1 MNTQQL
7 KDHIKND
14 IYKGI
19 QTSAA
24 PARMQTDALE
34 YLIDNGL
41 SGSGSGVAIEITD
54 KNDKSSP
61 LWHFGQESTDTVSG
75 IPALGMDIL
84 CIDPSVS
91 TIYFNTPSNTKFTCV
106 CPLGDKDFDNGKRLT
121 ILGNFTASE
130 KDSLYAVDRYAY
142 SKFRVGFPM
151 PLDGTVDTTQTLT
164 QTVGID
170 TNNGFVPSAE
180 YHRYVEPIE
189 VVYWNGHWYG
199 KGYDVTLACNE
210 VTDNVNKQYLPV
222 TTGAVCNAINTIKNT
237 YVSNTTRDGDLTS
250 LWTGINAK
258 VASVKIGE
266 SGTTIT
272 PTNGVI
278 TLPPYPTEVSGM
290 ITAIGVNSY
299 VDAEGHAIIASPD
312 DSGKATLNV
321 MARDGSNTTTG
332 AFKALAD
339 KCSSLGDTALASTYV
354 LPVRSGSDTGSW
366 KLATISNLNTY
377 NDGRYAAKS
386 HNQASSTINVLTGY
400 SKGTSATALS
410 TTDTLNSALSKLENQ
425 IDAKANASDVPS
437 IDGLVKT
444 DASNATETT
453 LVELLKKNSTSTPT
467 ITDRT
472 LVVLNGTTTATKAY
486 RIKTDDIIKNLPL
499 GSTYAKAT
507 SSSAIASTDT
517 VMTALGKLEKALD
530 DKGSGSGTVTQV
542 KVGITAY
549 DPTNGVISLPSYPT
563 VSYPVTSVAG
573 KTGAVTLAK
582 GDVGLGNVGNFK
594 AVSTVASQGLTD
606 TEKSNARANI
616 GAGTSS
622 LTIGTTSSTAAA
634 GNHNHDGTYLKSYTE
649 TDPVFKASAAYG
661 ITTADIT
668 NWNGKGTSNLTI
680 GTTSTTAAA
689 GNHSHSLLHTNLVKT
704 IDNTTTDSGWSMIN
718 STYNGG
724 ILMALRTQANA
735 PAWTIGNFSSGICFG
750 GADTKGVLSVA
761 YNEPTIKFAGGNGS
775 KPLWNF
781 GIKGTTGVTYTLP
794 TTSSTLATTAQLSS
808 YAPADHT
815 HSYLPLTGGTLTG
828 QLTGTTA
835 EMNGIAANRS
845 NTQVGGGGLSLYGNS
860 TDGAIR
866 HYGIAFRGTSEGGT
880 HGSVTSDWAV
890 YNYCTSTNSSARGWI
905 WQYNDT
911 ATGRKNV
918 ASISGGGNL
927 SLGGNISLGGSG
939 TSHPAVIQYNSS
951 TQALEFVFA

>member
-24 PARMQTDALE
+24 PARMQTDALD

-75 IPALGMDIL
+75 IPALGMEIL

-164 QTVGID
+164 QTVGIER
-170 TNNGFVPSAE
+170 NNGFVPSAE

-189 VVYWNGHWYG
+189 VVFWNGHWYG

-210 VTDNVNKQYLPV
+210 VTNNVNKQYLPV
-222 TTGAVCNAINTIKNT
+222 TTGAVYNELNTIKNT
-237 YVSNTTRDGDLTS
+237 YVSNSTRNGDLTS
-250 LWTGINAK
+250 LWTGINGK

-266 SGTTIT
+266 SGTAIT
-272 PTNGVI
+272 PTDGVI

-299 VDAEGHAIIASPD
+299 VDGDGHAIIASPD
-312 DSGKATLNV
+312 ENGKATLNV

-339 KCSSLGDTALASTYV
+339 KCSSLGDTALGSAYV
-354 LPVRSGSDTGSW
+354 FPVRSGSSTGTW

-377 NDGRYAAKS
+377 NDDRYATKL
-386 HNQASSTINVLTGY
+386 HNQASSTINALTGY

-410 TTDTLNSALSKLENQ
+410 ATDTLNSALSKLENQ

-453 LVELLKKNSTSTPT
+453 LVELLKKNSTSTTT

-472 LVVLNGTTTATKAY
+472 LVVLNGTTAATKAY

-507 SSSAIASTDT
+507 SASAIASTDT
-517 VMTALGKLEKALD
+517 VMSALGKLEKALD

-542 KVGITAY
+542 KVGTTAY
-549 DPTNGVISLPSYPT
+549 DPADGVISLPAYPT

-573 KTGAVTLAK
+573 KTGVVTLAK

-622 LTIGTTSSTAAA
+622 LTIGTTSTTAAA

-649 TDPVFKASAAYG
+649 TDPVFKASAAYN
-661 ITTADIT
+661 ITSTDIT
-668 NWNGKGTSNLTI
+668 NWNGKTSNTGTVTSVAVKMNGSTKGTITSSGTIDLGTVLTSHQSLTAYLKVDGSNGTSAGVSALLNKLTEGSSDPQDADYYI
-680 GTTSTTAAA
+680 AQYSGGGTTTTTYHRRPVSKLWNYIKSKADSVYAAA
-689 GNHSHSLLHTNLVKT
+689 GHTHSNYLTGITKAMVTTALGYTPPTTDTNTTYTFASGSTSGAFSVTPSGGSAQSIAVKNVVTTDTAQTISGVKT
-704 IDNTTTDSGWSMIN
+704 FTTLDVHNSGVRL
-718 STYNGG
+718 G
-724 ILMALRTQANA
+724 
-735 PAWTIGNFSSGICFG
+735 
-750 GADTKGVLSVA
+750 
-761 YNEPTIKFAGGNGS
+761 
-775 KPLWNF
+775 
-781 GIKGTTGVTYTLP
+781 
-794 TTSSTLATTAQLSS
+794 TSSTGATIGYSS
-808 YAPADHT
+808 DF
-815 HSYLPLTGGTLTG
+815 GG
-828 QLTGTTA
+828 
-835 EMNGIAANRS
+835 
-845 NTQVGGGGLSLYGNS
+845 V
-860 TDGAIR
+860 
-866 HYGIAFRGTSEGGT
+866 
-880 HGSVTSDWAV
+880 
-890 YNYCTSTNSSARGWI
+890 
-905 WQYNDT
+905 
-911 ATGRKNV
+911 
-918 ASISGGGNL
+918 
-927 SLGGNISLGGSG
+927 
-939 TSHPAVIQYNSS
+939 AVI
-951 TQALEFVFA
+951 FV

>member
-24 PARMQTDALE
+24 PARMQTDALD

-61 LWHFGQESTDTVSG
+61 LWHFGQKSTDTVSG

-151 PLDGTVDTTQTLT
+151 PLDGTFDTTQTLT

-180 YHRYVEPIE
+180 CHRYVEPIE

-210 VTDNVNKQYLPV
+210 VTDNINKQYLPV
-222 TTGAVCNAINTIKNT
+222 TTGAVCNAINGIKNT

-266 SGTTIT
+266 SGTAIT

-321 MARDGSNTTTG
+321 MARDGSNTTSG
-332 AFKALAD
+332 AFKALAN

-354 LPVRSGSDTGSW
+354 LPVRSGSDTESW

-386 HNQASSTINVLTGY
+386 HNQASSTINALTGY
-400 SKGTSATALS
+400 SKGTSAAALS

-444 DASNATETT
+444 DASNANETT
-453 LVELLKKNSTSTPT
+453 LVELLKKNSTSTTT

-472 LVVLNGTTTATKAY
+472 LVVLNGTTAATKAY

-499 GSTYAKAT
+499 GDTYAKAT
-507 SSSAIASTDT
+507 SASAIASTDS
-517 VMTALGKLEKALD
+517 VMTALGKLEKGLD
-530 DKGSGSGTVTQV
+530 GYLPLSGGT
-542 KVGITAY
+542 IY
-549 DPTNGVISLPSYPT
+549 DPSNGVGLWIKASTGVSAGVGFYANDGTPVGSLQGRASNPKRPIWSASGNYPAEQLALLSDIPS
-563 VSYPVTSVAG
+563 VSNQVTSVAG
-573 KTGAVTLAK
+573 KTGDVTLAK

-649 TDPVFKASAAYG
+649 TDPVFKASAAYN
-661 ITTADIT
+661 ITSTDIT
-668 NWNGKGTSNLTI
+668 NWNGKTSNTGTVTSVAVKMNGSTKGTITSSGTIDLGTVLTSHQSLTAYLKVDGSNGTSAGVSALLNKLTEGSRDPQDADYYIAQYSGGGTTTTTYHRHPVSKLWNYIKSKADSVYAAASHTHSNYLTGITKAMVTTALGYTPPTTDTNTTYTFASGSTSGAFSVTPRGGSAQIVAVKNVVTTDTAQTISGVKTFTNLDI
-680 GTTSTTAAA
+680 HNSGVRLGTSTTGA
-689 GNHSHSLLHTNLVKT
+689 
-704 IDNTTTDSGWSMIN
+704 
-718 STYNGG
+718 
-724 ILMALRTQANA
+724 
-735 PAWTIGNFSSGICFG
+735 TIG
-750 GADTKGVLSVA
+750 
-761 YNEPTIKFAGGNGS
+761 Y
-775 KPLWNF
+775 
-781 GIKGTTGVTYTLP
+781 
-794 TTSSTLATTAQLSS
+794 
-808 YAPADHT
+808 
-815 HSYLPLTGGTLTG
+815 
-828 QLTGTTA
+828 
-835 EMNGIAANRS
+835 
-845 NTQVGGGGLSLYGNS
+845 S
-860 TDGAIR
+860 TDFAAVAI
-866 HYGIAFRGTSEGGT
+866 
-880 HGSVTSDWAV
+880 
-890 YNYCTSTNSSARGWI
+890 
-905 WQYNDT
+905 
-911 ATGRKNV
+911 
-918 ASISGGGNL
+918 
-927 SLGGNISLGGSG
+927 
-939 TSHPAVIQYNSS
+939 
-951 TQALEFVFA
+951 VFA

>member
-24 PARMQTDALE
+24 PARMQTDALD

-75 IPALGMDIL
+75 IPALGMEIL

-164 QTVGID
+164 QTVGIE
-170 TNNGFVPSAE
+170 TNNGFVPSPE

-210 VTDNVNKQYLPV
+210 VTDNINKQYLPV

-250 LWTGINAK
+250 LWTGINGK

-266 SGTTIT
+266 SGTAIT

-312 DSGKATLNV
+312 ENGKATLNV

-339 KCSSLGDTALASTYV
+339 KCSSLGDTALGSAYV
-354 LPVRSGSDTGSW
+354 FPVRSGSSTGTW

-377 NDGRYAAKS
+377 NDGRYAPLS

-453 LVELLKKNSTSTPT
+453 LVELLKKNSTSTTT

-472 LVVLNGTTTATKAY
+472 LVVLNGTTAATKAY

-507 SSSAIASTDT
+507 SASAIASTDS

-542 KVGITAY
+542 KIGTTTY
-549 DPTNGVISLPSYPT
+549 DPADGVISLPAYPT

-634 GNHNHDGTYLKSYTE
+634 GNHTH
-649 TDPVFKASAAYG
+649 
-661 ITTADIT
+661 TATLD
-668 NWNGKGTSNLTI
+668 
-680 GTTSTTAAA
+680 
-689 GNHSHSLLHTNLVKT
+689 
-704 IDNTTTDSGWSMIN
+704 TDSGTPSVTLAHNTTYKLTAGGSSVIFKTPADNNTIN
-718 STYNGG
+718 TTGAAASTGTKLFLVGSSKQDTYNQTNTNVNCYIGTDNCLYSGG
-724 ILMALRTQANA
+724 TKVLTSHQSLTAYLKVDGSNGTSAGVSALLNKLTE
-735 PAWTIGNFSSGICFG
+735 GSSDPQDADYYIAQYSG
-750 GADTKGVLSVA
+750 GGTTTTTYHRRPV
-761 YNEPTIKFAGGNGS
+761 S
-775 KPLWNF
+775 KLWNY
-781 GIKGTTGVTYTLP
+781 IKSKADSVYVAKTGDTMTGKLSGTALEM
-794 TTSSTLATTAQLSS
+794 TT
-808 YAPADHT
+808 
-815 HSYLPLTGGTLTG
+815 
-828 QLTGTTA
+828 
-835 EMNGIAANRS
+835 GIAANANKLS
-845 NTQVGGGGLSLYGNS
+845 ANGGGISLYATSSDSDIKN
-860 TDGAIR
+860 
-866 HYGIAFRGTSEGGT
+866 YGLAFRGTTEGGT
-880 HGSVTSDWAV
+880 HGNVTGDWAV
-890 YNYCTSTNSSARGWI
+890 YNYCSHTNSLTRGWV
-905 WQYNDT
+905 WQYNDMNG
-911 ATGRKNV
+911 TGRKNV
-918 ASISGGGNL
+918 ASISGVGNL
-927 SLGGNISLGGSG
+927 SLNGNISLGGSG
-939 TSHPAVIQYNSS
+939 TSRPAVIQYNTS